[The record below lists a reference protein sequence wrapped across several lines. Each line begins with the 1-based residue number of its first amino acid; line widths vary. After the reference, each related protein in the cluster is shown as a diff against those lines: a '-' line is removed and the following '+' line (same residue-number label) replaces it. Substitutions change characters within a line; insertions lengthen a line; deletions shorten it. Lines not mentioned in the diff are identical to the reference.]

1 VRELTA
7 LSRSLSPSLFF
18 LCETRQNKNKVRR
31 LRHRLGLKGFV
42 GLSSEGFSGGLALFW
57 HESLHVE
64 IKGINERYI
73 DAYIR
78 STVNDPPWRL
88 TCVYGEPR
96 VENRHR
102 MWDALRNLKLN
113 SDIPWLVVGD
123 FNEAMWQEEYMS
135 KTPRAAAQMK
145 DFRDAL
151 ADCDLHDLGF
161 TGVPFTYDNK
171 RSGNANVK
179 VRLDR
184 AVANPAWRDRFVN
197 ARVNHHVSPCSDHCP
212 ISLNIVQEN
221 NL

>member
-1 VRELTA
+1 
-7 LSRSLSPSLFF
+7 
-18 LCETRQNKNKVRR
+18 
-31 LRHRLGLKGFV
+31 
-42 GLSSEGFSGGLALFW
+42 
-57 HESLHVE
+57 
-64 IKGINERYI
+64 
-73 DAYIR
+73 
-78 STVNDPPWRL
+78 
-88 TCVYGEPR
+88 
-96 VENRHR
+96 
-102 MWDALRNLKLN
+102 LKLN

-197 ARVNHHVSPCSDHCP
+197 ARLNHHVSPCSDHCP